1 MIPTK
6 TPAPTPAVV
15 LDTNAAL
22 DWLVF
27 VDPGMANLACAIM
40 AGTVRWIASPRMREE
55 LARTLAYPVLASWSP
70 DCVHTLTSF
79 DRWAVVQAEPVSQHL
94 KPLVCTDPDD
104 QVFID
109 LAIEHGARWLV
120 SHDRA
125 LLKLERHAA
134 ARGLLILPP
143 ARWPG

>member
-1 MIPTK
+1 MISTE
-6 TPAPTPAVV
+6 TPSPTPSVV
-15 LDTNAAL
+15 LDTNATL

-27 VDPGMANLACAIM
+27 VDPGMAALACAIT
-40 AGTVRWIASPRMREE
+40 AGSVRWIASPRMREE
-55 LARTLAYPVLASWSP
+55 LARTLAYPALASWSP
-70 DCVHTLTSF
+70 DCVRTLTSF
-79 DRWAVVQAEPVSQHL
+79 DRWAIMQAEPASQRL
-94 KPLVCTDPDD
+94 KTPVCTDPDD

-125 LLKLERHAA
+125 LLRLERQAA
-134 ARGLLILPP
+134 AQGLLILPP